1 MSELSKDAMNPV
13 SVLPDEPLRKELDF
27 CERFLRLGLSTFR
40 EAAEYV
46 HRLPY
51 GPNRTPVG
59 EDSLFR
65 DGCGTCNTKHGAITV
80 LARELELPVDRWYGL
95 YRLNEDVVAGTGT
108 ILERYGIPFV
118 PAGHCFLVYI
128 NQRVDLTAGN
138 KNGKKREIG
147 DFLTIWPDPPG
158 ERPSQHRVRT
168 EEFVKG
174 LLSENPA
181 FRHLSLEEIME
192 IQAQCMSCMR
202 KNREASQCQAG
213 DCECDSL
220 VPGRHLLSG
229 YGVNRA

>member
-1 MSELSKDAMNPV
+1 
-13 SVLPDEPLRKELDF
+13 
-27 CERFLRLGLSTFR
+27 
-40 EAAEYV
+40 
-46 HRLPY
+46 
-51 GPNRTPVG
+51 
-59 EDSLFR
+59 LFR